1 MPFFSNSSFEPK
13 RNFRFQVVFPNL
25 SSDISYMV
33 KSVNKPGVS
42 IDATT
47 HRFLNHQFHFPN
59 IVKWDDVSISF
70 IDSFE
75 PNVGST
81 FYNALLAA
89 GYINPVDGSYKA
101 GLTKSN
107 FVNNGIGDVK
117 IRQLTGTGMSG
128 ADLRTE
134 TLNPGV
140 SSQTEYGE
148 EWILV
153 NSMLTSIKFG
163 EGMSYDSDDLVG
175 VDITVKYDYA
185 TYSSQ
190 NVPLV
195 GQ

>member
-1 MPFFSNSSFEPK
+1 
-13 RNFRFQVVFPNL
+13 
-25 SSDISYMV
+25 
-33 KSVNKPGVS
+33 
-42 IDATT
+42 
-47 HRFLNHQFHFPN
+47 

-101 GLTKSN
+101 GITKSN

-117 IRQLTGTGMSG
+117 IRQLTGTGMQG